1 MSFNSHAAT
10 SVVLRIV
17 GMMTV
22 AAAALVSA
30 GLNSEP
36 VIRAQSAQRAAP
48 SKGRLNNEERRQGV
62 PGDREAAGINGI
74 VQALISV
81 YDQFDVVA
89 LGEMHDRRH
98 DSDLRI
104 ALVRHPDFAR
114 KVRTIVV
121 EWGRTSE
128 QATLD
133 RYIRGE
139 NVSKAQL
146 EQVWKK
152 LSAGN
157 IGDLVT
163 ENSIYTDFFAAIREV
178 NSKLPAAEKIR
189 VFGGDAGPT
198 ARDTGA
204 VSILERQA
212 LQKGGKAL
220 VLYGAAHFW
229 RAVPGLGGISRRL
242 DADYRGRTFVV
253 IPVGGPN
260 AGPDDVVAKAAD
272 YQKLDRALKTQ
283 VRPVMVPLQR
293 LPFKDFTAEDFLNGD
308 VVRRSRGRW
317 VGIFE
322 GSTLTLGQMADA
334 LVYFGRP

>member
-1 MSFNSHAAT
+1 MSFNSLAAK

-30 GLNSEP
+30 GLTSEP

-48 SKGRLNNEERRQGV
+48 SKARLN
-62 PGDREAAGINGI
+62 DEAAGINGI
-74 VQALISV
+74 VEALISV

-104 ALVRHPDFAR
+104 ALVRHPGFAK

-121 EWGRTSE
+121 EWGRTTE

-139 NVSKAQL
+139 NVSKAQF

-163 ENSIYTDFFAAIREV
+163 ENSIYTDFFAAVREV

-204 VSILERQA
+204 VSILEKQA

-220 VLYGAAHFW
+220 VIYGAAHFW

-253 IPVGGPN
+253 IPVGGPTK
-260 AGPDDVVAKAAD
+260 AGPEDVVTKVAD
-272 YQKLDRALKTQ
+272 YRKLDRALKTQ

-293 LPFKDFTAEDFLNGD
+293 LPFRNFTAEEFLGGH
-308 VVRRSRGRW
+308 VVSRRKGRW
-317 VGIFE
+317 VSIFN
-322 GSTLTLGQMADA
+322 GSTLTLGPMADA